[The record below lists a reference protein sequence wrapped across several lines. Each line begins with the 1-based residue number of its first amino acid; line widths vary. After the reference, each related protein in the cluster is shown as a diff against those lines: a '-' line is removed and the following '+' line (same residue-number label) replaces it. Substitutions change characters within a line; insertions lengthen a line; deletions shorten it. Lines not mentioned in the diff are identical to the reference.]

1 MLGYFCL
8 ALVPMLWVTGYN
20 YLKTREILLENSY
33 ENIEYKSEKIKQ
45 NISTLLEPYMTTLDI
60 LYIDQS
66 LSGYLTEDY
75 SQGSYEEMF
84 YYIDKKI
91 SGICLINPTIKKICF
106 YSNNTTLPQDNYY
119 FFSEKLL
126 PEKNREKAKKALGE
140 VVLTGIDSPDQG
152 MQLCMERLMN
162 VYPNGGVESIASLEI
177 ENDILN
183 DLVTAQNKQEE
194 IFLTD
199 SEGMILAASDSMK
212 TGDNIK
218 LWMPEWEKA
227 EKEQYVEFTVKNNA
241 KIGISRAVAFDTYVV
256 MLSDKGI
263 LLKNAK
269 DISGRMLF
277 LILLS
282 SALVLVSISL
292 YTRWI
297 SGRVNKVVYAAKK
310 LGEGDFDYI
319 LGDMGRDE
327 IGQIGDAF
335 NRLNKRIQNLIRENY
350 ERKIKIQTSELN
362 LMQEQINPH
371 FLYNALSIISAMA
384 MRERENQTVKSVKY
398 LADFY
403 RISLNKGKQIFS
415 IREEIELL
423 KNYMKIQNMRF
434 GDSVQIEYETKKEVL
449 PLKTIKLLL
458 QPLVENSIHHGR
470 QGEDILHIWVKVSL
484 VNGDVCFSVRDDG
497 CGISKEILYKL
508 RHELENFE
516 EGYGLK
522 NIHNRVRLTYGEAY
536 GVRISS
542 VYGTGTTVLIYIPQ
556 IE

>member
-1 MLGYFCL
+1 MLGYLCL
-8 ALVPMLWVTGYN
+8 ALVPMLCVTGYN
-20 YLKTREILLENSY
+20 YSKTREILLEKSY
-33 ENIEYKSEKIKQ
+33 ENIEYESDQMKQ
-45 NISTLLEPYMTTLDI
+45 NISTLLEPYLTTLDI

-66 LSGYLTEDY
+66 LSGYLAEDY
-75 SQGSYEEMF
+75 SRDSYEEMF

-106 YSNNTTLPQDNYY
+106 YSNNTTLPEDNYY
-119 FFSEKLL
+119 FFSETLL
-126 PEKNREKAKKALGE
+126 PEKNKQKAREALGE
-140 VVLTGIDSPDQG
+140 VVLTGMNSQERG

-177 ENDILN
+177 ENDVLD
-183 DLVTAQNKQEE
+183 DLVTAQNSEEE

-199 SEGMILAASDSMK
+199 SDGMILAASDPMK

-218 LWMPEWEKA
+218 LWMPEWEKGT
-227 EKEQYVEFTVKNNA
+227 KEQHVEFTVKNNA

-256 MLSDKGI
+256 MLSDKGM

-282 SALVLVSISL
+282 GILVLVFISL

-310 LGEGDFDYI
+310 LGDGDFDYV
-319 LGDMGRDE
+319 LSDMGKDE

-335 NRLNKRIQNLIRENY
+335 NRLNKRIRNLIRENY
-350 ERKIKIQTSELN
+350 ERKIKLQTSELN

-371 FLYNALSIISAMA
+371 FLYNALSVISAMA

-403 RISLNKGKQIFS
+403 RISLNKGKQTFS

-423 KNYMKIQNMRF
+423 QNYMKIQNMRF
-434 GDSVQIEYETKKEVL
+434 GDSVQVEYEVKKDVL

-470 QGEDILHIWVKVSL
+470 KGEEILHIWVKVTL

-497 CGISKEILYKL
+497 CGIPKERLYKL
-508 RHELENFE
+508 RHELENFD

-536 GVRISS
+536 GVQISS

-556 IE
+556 IQ